1 MTRIEADW
9 LREPWLQRLL
19 LALSAEGEAAR
30 VVGGAVRNTLMGRAI
45 TDVDVATTTPP
56 DETVRR
62 VEAAG
67 LRAVPTGIE
76 HGTVTA
82 VTPDGR
88 PYEVTTLREDVE
100 TDGRHAVVRFGRSW
114 QHDAERRDFTIN
126 ALYCDADGE
135 VLDLVGGLA
144 DIASGT
150 LRFIGD
156 AAQRIAEDRL
166 RVLRFFR
173 FFAWY
178 GSGRPDADALRASA
192 RAKGDLEPLSAE
204 RVWAELR
211 KLLSAP
217 DPSRALLWM
226 RQSGVLSA
234 VLPESERWGIDA
246 IHPLVQAEGA
256 LGWPADPLRRL
267 EAIVPPDPARLTEL
281 ARRLKLSNTE
291 RDRLVRFAQA
301 EEPAE
306 EESEGAFAARL
317 LFGDRQALADRLAL
331 RLALARPKAEGDAA
345 MLASLSRT
353 AARLAQAERFDPPP
367 FPVSGNDLMAR
378 GIAAGPELG
387 RQLDQLRR
395 VWAESGFALG
405 REALL
410 ARLDP
415 AAG

>member
-9 LREPWLQRLL
+9 LREPALQGLLHAL
-19 LALSAEGEAAR
+19 LAGGEEAR
-30 VVGGAVRNTLMGRAI
+30 VVGGAVRNTLMRRPI
-45 TDVDVATTTPP
+45 TDIDIATTTPRE
-56 DETVRR
+56 ETVRR
-62 VEAAG
+62 IEGAG

-82 VTPDGR
+82 VTAEGR
-88 PYEVTTLREDVE
+88 AFEVTTLREDVE

-114 QHDAERRDFTIN
+114 RHDAERRDFTIN
-126 ALYCDADGE
+126 ALYCDASGE
-135 VLDLVGGLA
+135 VLDLVGGTA

-178 GSGRPDADALRASA
+178 GSGRPDTDALRACA
-192 RAKGDLEPLSAE
+192 RAKDDLGSLSAE

-211 KLLSAP
+211 KLLAAP
-217 DPSRALLWM
+217 DPARALLWM
-226 RQSGVLSA
+226 RQTGVLSA

-256 LGWPADPLRRL
+256 LGWPADPMRRL
-267 EAIVPPDPARLTEL
+267 EAIVPPDAARLTEL
-281 ARRLKLSNTE
+281 ARRLRLSNAD

-301 EEPAE
+301 EEPGE
-306 EESEGAFAARL
+306 EESEGAFTARL
-317 LFGDRQALADRLAL
+317 LFGDPKALADRLAL
-331 RLALARPKAEGDAA
+331 RLALARPKAEGDPAA
-345 MLASLSRT
+345 LASLART

-367 FPVSGNDLMAR
+367 FPVSGNDLMER
-378 GIAAGPELG
+378 GVAAGPELG
-387 RQLDQLRR
+387 RRLDRLRR
-395 VWAESGFALG
+395 LWAESGFALG

-410 ARLDP
+410 DRAD
-415 AAG
+415 A